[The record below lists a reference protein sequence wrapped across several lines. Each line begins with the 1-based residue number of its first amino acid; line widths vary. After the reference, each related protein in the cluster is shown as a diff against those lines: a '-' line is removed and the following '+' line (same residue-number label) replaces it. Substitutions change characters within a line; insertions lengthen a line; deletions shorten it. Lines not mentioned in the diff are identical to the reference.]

1 MSEAVV
7 QRFEDELE
15 SEMAA
20 SMLRANGIDARVR
33 FRATMGVPR
42 PIAPLRV
49 MAPSGEYELVVDPHN
64 VDRAM
69 ELLEASG
76 PPSARPGRYRWL
88 GLIMLAAFV
97 LPLLVNFVIAAI
109 EQLR

>member
-1 MSEAVV
+1 MNEVVV
-7 QRFEDELE
+7 QIYEDEIE

-20 SMLRANGIDARVR
+20 SMLRANGIEARVR

-49 MAPSGEYELVVDPHN
+49 MAPSGGYELVVVQRD
-64 VDRAM
+64 VDAAAA
-69 ELLEASG
+69 LLDASG
-76 PPSARPGRYRWL
+76 PPSARPRRYRWL

-109 EQLR
+109 ERFR